1 MPEPPRETADETQA
15 RRRRWV
21 GRLVVI
27 GFGLLLLAYLI
38 PLAILR

>member
-1 MPEPPRETADETQA
+1 MPQPPHETADEAQA

>member
-1 MPEPPRETADETQA
+1 MPRSPQDPADEAQA
-15 RRRRWV
+15 RRRRWI